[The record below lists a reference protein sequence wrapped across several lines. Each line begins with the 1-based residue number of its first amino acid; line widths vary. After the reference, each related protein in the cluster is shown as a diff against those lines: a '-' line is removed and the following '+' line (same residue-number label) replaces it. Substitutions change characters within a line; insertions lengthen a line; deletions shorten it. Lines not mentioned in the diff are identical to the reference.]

1 MLDNILTFVYCLKN
15 NYLVLKHLEL
25 LGQMH
30 HTEWKAVQ
38 QQGSRGNTAFL
49 SRQGLVLLPHHTAS
63 GHLGLWL
70 RRREYYSKSAF
81 EMTSRYKEIKQNFT
95 ISLDTQ
101 VAPLQGVVSV
111 QESTL
116 AHTFL
121 YTHRRKYFPQL
132 RLMFVKQNDVLCYS
146 MISRSEEK
154 SLYTNRSSV
163 LFWSLAFASSGYRSP
178 QVLSAS
184 SKAGVHLLWS
194 PYIKNM
200 RTWDF

>member
-1 MLDNILTFVYCLKN
+1 MFEKQLSSIETLRTSWTNAPHRVKSSTTARK
-15 NYLVLKHLEL
+15 
-25 LGQMH
+25 
-30 HTEWKAVQ
+30 
-38 QQGSRGNTAFL
+38 QGKDTAFL

-163 LFWSLAFASSGYRSP
+163 LF
-178 QVLSAS
+178 
-184 SKAGVHLLWS
+184 
-194 PYIKNM
+194 
-200 RTWDF
+200 